1 MNQPTKHHFV
11 PAFYLSKWAVG
22 EPKCELVQWSKPY
35 KAIVPK
41 RRHPNAT
48 GFQPG
53 LYSFESS
60 DPNLKQ
66 WFESVFLRDV
76 DTAASLLIDRIIGG
90 QAHALD
96 AQEKSHWA
104 RFLMTL
110 HFRHPDVVEEL
121 RADNL
126 TLWKHHELF
135 TRESYALARRSTD
148 PDNFDE
154 FLALAGPDALAMV
167 QIDLLTAAMD
177 NPEIGR
183 RIVGMAWDIIDT
195 SQASSSLLTSD
206 WPIDLGMGD
215 DPPIVALPLGPN
227 CIFVAS
233 DDPAYLV
240 ALREGDLD
248 ALVLAMNTHVVGRAQ
263 RYVFSSDESQEAFIK
278 AQMSTQ
284 QVQPPYFPSI
294 KAQLA
299 RWG

>member
-1 MNQPTKHHFV
+1 
-11 PAFYLSKWAVG
+11 
-22 EPKCELVQWSKPY
+22 
-35 KAIVPK
+35 
-41 RRHPNAT
+41 
-48 GFQPG
+48 
-53 LYSFESS
+53 
-60 DPNLKQ
+60 
-66 WFESVFLRDV
+66 
-76 DTAASLLIDRIIGG
+76 
-90 QAHALD
+90 
-96 AQEKSHWA
+96 
-104 RFLMTL
+104 
-110 HFRHPDVVEEL
+110 
-121 RADNL
+121 
-126 TLWKHHELF
+126 
-135 TRESYALARRSTD
+135 
-148 PDNFDE
+148 
-154 FLALAGPDALAMV
+154 MV

-177 NPEIGR
+177 NPEIGW

-248 ALVLAMNTHVVGRAQ
+248 ALVLAMNTDVVGRAQ